1 MKKTTVHLR
10 PEESSKQ
17 SRENGVSESGN
28 SSTCKG
34 PEVGKKCSFCW
45 KKVKKASEAGIGA

>member
-1 MKKTTVHLR
+1 MQA
-10 PEESSKQ
+10 E

-28 SSTCKG
+28 GTCKG

-45 KKVKKASEAGIGA
+45 KKLKAASVAEIGA